1 MVKRTSARQ
10 KARRQSLDNRGDTIL
25 TEGTVTRSPETNAA
39 FFSVRFHEL
48 APLPRSTI
56 IPKERRLTRYTRRC
70 RHADLRR
77 EIRLLCISGALLLL
91 LLLVVLL
98 LPRSDRWSSLDATT
112 SPLISKSSRFDL
124 VRKRRFPPLEI
135 QRLSLTRYSGTAGV
149 CCPEAPPALPR
160 AGPAHSSERCL
171 HR

>member
-1 MVKRTSARQ
+1 MRSPLVNRGNTILVPKAQCPT
-10 KARRQSLDNRGDTIL
+10 ARRPTPPSSL
-25 TEGTVTRSPETNAA
+25 
-39 FFSVRFHEL
+39 SVSTGL
-48 APLPRSTI
+48 AHVPHSTI
-56 IPKERRLTRYTRRC
+56 IPKERRLTRYARRC

-77 EIRLLCISGALLLL
+77 EIRLLCVSGALLL

-98 LPRSDRWSSLDATT
+98 LPRPDRWSSLDATT

-135 QRLSLTRYSGTAGV
+135 QRLSLTRHSGAAGV